1 MNAAKI
7 RLSPE
12 ERELVMNAGWIL
24 TKNNILQKINRQL
37 GELQSAQQ
45 EYLQNFSQS
54 LPAAIMNSSP
64 KISKGENY
72 KGLPYLILD
81 YPKYFDQSAV
91 FAIRTMFWWGNF
103 FSTTLHLAGT
113 FKEEFQ
119 EKIIAAFPLWQENGF
134 CCCVH
139 QEQWEHHFEPENYK
153 PVAELSTIEFGNQIR
168 NKSFCK
174 IAKKNPLD
182 NWDELPGLLLTDYKL
197 LVTIAGK

>member
-37 GELQSAQQ
+37 GDLQSAQQ

-54 LPAAIMNSSP
+54 LPPAIMNSSP

-134 CCCVH
+134 CCCVN
-139 QEQWEHHFEPENYK
+139 QEQWEHHFEPGNYK
-153 PVAELSTIEFGNQIR
+153 PVAELSTTEFGNQIR

-174 IAKKNPLD
+174 VAKKNPLD

>member
-139 QEQWEHHFEPENYK
+139 QEQWEHHFEPGNYK

-174 IAKKNPLD
+174 IAKKIPLD

>member
-24 TKNNILQKINRQL
+24 TKNNILQKINGQL
-37 GELQSAQQ
+37 AELQSAQQ

-54 LPAAIMNSSP
+54 LPAAIMHSSP

-103 FSTTLHLAGT
+103 FSTTLHLAGI

-134 CCCVH
+134 SCCVN
-139 QEQWEHHFEPENYK
+139 QEQWEHDFEPGNYK
-153 PVAELSTIEFGNQIR
+153 PAAALSLTEFGNQIR

-174 IAKKNPLD
+174 VAKRIHLD
-182 NWDELPGLLLTDYKL
+182 NWEELPGLLLADYKL

>member
-37 GELQSAQQ
+37 GELQLAQQ